1 MWKASPMDDGQI
13 LQRIDALVA
22 EEHDLRSRR
31 LAGEVDSDTERER
44 LQALE
49 VTLDQCWD
57 LLRRRRAQRDAGGDP
72 DLAETADAGQVEG
85 YLQ

>member
-1 MWKASPMDDGQI
+1 MDDGQI
-13 LQRIDALVA
+13 LQRIDTLVA

-44 LQALE
+44 LRALE

-72 DLAETADAGQVEG
+72 DAAEAADAGQVEG

>member
-1 MWKASPMDDGQI
+1 MDDGQI
-13 LQRIDALVA
+13 LQRIDSLVA

-31 LAGEVDSDTERER
+31 LAGEVDSDTEHER
-44 LQALE
+44 LRTLE
-49 VTLDQCWD
+49 ATLDQCWD

-72 DLAETADAGQVEG
+72 DSAEAADVNQVEG

>member
-1 MWKASPMDDGQI
+1 MDDGQI

-22 EEHDLRSRR
+22 EEHDLRTRR
-31 LAGEVDSDTERER
+31 MAGEVDSDTEHER
-44 LQALE
+44 LRTLE
-49 VTLDQCWD
+49 ATLDQCWD

-72 DLAETADAGQVEG
+72 DSAEAADVNQVEG

>member
-1 MWKASPMDDGQI
+1 MDDGQI
-13 LQRIDALVA
+13 LERIDALVA
-22 EEHDLRSRR
+22 EEHNLRTRR
-31 LAGEVDSDTERER
+31 LAGEIDSDTEHDR
-44 LQALE
+44 LRTLE

-72 DLAETADAGQVEG
+72 DSAEAADADQVER

>member
-1 MWKASPMDDGQI
+1 MDDGQI
-13 LQRIDALVA
+13 LQRIDSLVA

-31 LAGEVDSDTERER
+31 LAGDVDSDTERER

-49 VTLDQCWD
+49 ATLDQCWD

-72 DLAETADAGQVEG
+72 DLAEPADASQVER

>member
-1 MWKASPMDDGQI
+1 MDDGQI
-13 LQRIDALVA
+13 LQRIDALVT

-44 LQALE
+44 LRGLE
-49 VTLDQCWD
+49 ETLDQCWD

-72 DLAETADAGQVEG
+72 DSAEAADVKQVEG

>member
-1 MWKASPMDDGQI
+1 MDDGQI

-22 EEHDLRSRR
+22 EEHELRSRR
-31 LAGEVDSDTERER
+31 LAGEVDPDTEHARLRE
-44 LQALE
+44 LE
-49 VTLDQCWD
+49 TTLDQCWD

-72 DLAETADAGQVEG
+72 DLAEAADVGQVEG

>member
-1 MWKASPMDDGQI
+1 MDDGQI
-13 LQRIDALVA
+13 LHRIDELVA
-22 EEHDLRSRR
+22 EEHGLRSRR
-31 LAGEVDSDTERER
+31 LAGEVDSDTERQR
-44 LQALE
+44 LSELE

-72 DLAETADAGQVEG
+72 DSAEAADVRQVEG

>member
-1 MWKASPMDDGQI
+1 MDDGQI
-13 LQRIDALVA
+13 LERIDALVA

-31 LAGEVDSDTERER
+31 MAGEIDPDTESER
-44 LQALE
+44 LRMLE

-57 LLRRRRAQRDAGGDP
+57 LLRRRRARRDAGGDP
-72 DLAETADAGQVEG
+72 DAAEAADVGQVEG

>member
-1 MWKASPMDDGQI
+1 MDDGQI
-13 LQRIDALVA
+13 LERIDALVV
-22 EEHDLRSRR
+22 EEHNLRTRR
-31 LAGEVDSDTERER
+31 LAGEIDSDTEHDR
-44 LQALE
+44 LRTLE

-72 DLAETADAGQVEG
+72 DSAEAADADQVER

>member
-1 MWKASPMDDGQI
+1 MDDGQI
-13 LQRIDALVA
+13 LQRIDSLVA

-44 LQALE
+44 LRALE
-49 VTLDQCWD
+49 ATLDQCWD

-72 DLAETADAGQVEG
+72 DLAEPADAGQVEG